1 MVDAI
6 RRDKEPLSMK
16 AKRAILQGIVSGEIT
31 NEGKLPSEGELCNL
45 LSVSR
50 STVRSALRSL
60 EDDGLITVRHGR
72 GSFVN
77 YAATAGLRMRIDIAK
92 GYYELIMDSGHT
104 PSIGFSSVTEE
115 PFPDE
120 MRQNLLLPEGADAVV
135 MRRQFL
141 ADGKPA
147 IFIFEYIPTKIIK
160 EGLASSFSQFESIE
174 SIYEISK
181 PLFID
186 EIEYTNAEISTEEV
200 NDFLEDML
208 GSKKRTLLKLREIH
222 YSKDNEP
229 LMCSIVY
236 VNDDIIRFQ
245 VCRRKLG
252 I

>member
-1 MVDAI
+1 
-6 RRDKEPLSMK
+6 MK
-16 AKRAILQGIVSGEIT
+16 AKRAILQGIVSGDIT
-31 NEGKLPSEGELCNL
+31 NEGKLPSEGELCTL

-60 EDDGLITVRHGR
+60 EDDGLITVRHGL

-77 YAATAGLRMRIDIAK
+77 YAATAGLRMRIDVAK

-104 PSIGFSSVTEE
+104 PSIGYSSVQEE
-115 PFPDE
+115 PIPDE
-120 MRQNLLLPEGADAVV
+120 MRQNLLLPEGDDAIV

-147 IFIFEYIPTKIIK
+147 IFIFEYIPKRIIR
-160 EGLASSFSQFESIE
+160 EGFPTFKQFESIE

-181 PLFID
+181 TLFTE
-186 EIEYTNAEISTEEV
+186 EIEYTNAEISTEGI
-200 NDFLEDML
+200 NDFLEEML
-208 GSKKRTLLKLREIH
+208 GSKKQTLLKLREIH

-229 LMCSIVY
+229 LMFSIVY

>member
-1 MVDAI
+1 
-6 RRDKEPLSMK
+6 MK
-16 AKRAILQGIVSGEIT
+16 AKRAILQGIVSGDIT
-31 NEGKLPSEGELCNL
+31 NEGKLPSEGELCTL

-60 EDDGLITVRHGR
+60 EDDGLITVRHGL

-77 YAATAGLRMRIDIAK
+77 YAATAGLRMRIDVAK

-104 PSIGFSSVTEE
+104 PSIGYSSVQEE
-115 PFPDE
+115 PIPDE
-120 MRQNLLLPEGADAVV
+120 MRQNLLLPEGDDAIV

-147 IFIFEYIPTKIIK
+147 IFIFEYIPKRIIR
-160 EGLASSFSQFESIE
+160 EGFPAFKQFESIE

-181 PLFID
+181 TLFTE
-186 EIEYTNAEISTEEV
+186 EIEYTNAEISTEGI
-200 NDFLEDML
+200 NDFLEEML
-208 GSKKRTLLKLREIH
+208 GSKKQTLLKLREIH

-229 LMCSIVY
+229 LMFSIVY